1 VPACVFIVRNES
13 TGDKP
18 VPKYTYP
25 PPLRKLTIQERV
37 ANFDAANKL
46 FFGPDRDL
54 VNFPTLVRPERP
66 PPVRYGFIPESFF
79 QVFYEKTGV
88 TGMYSSLQLYTVL
101 KKTPPVA
108 FLFCIF
114 QNDSFSSLECTT
126 RSAWCQASDVK
137 SSLPK

>member
-1 VPACVFIVRNES
+1 VFIVRNES

-101 KKTPPVA
+101 KKHPQLPFCSVSSRMILFLLWNAPLGVRGAKPVM
-108 FLFCIF
+108 L
-114 QNDSFSSLECTT
+114 SPH
-126 RSAWCQASDVK
+126 CQSN
-137 SSLPK
+137 L